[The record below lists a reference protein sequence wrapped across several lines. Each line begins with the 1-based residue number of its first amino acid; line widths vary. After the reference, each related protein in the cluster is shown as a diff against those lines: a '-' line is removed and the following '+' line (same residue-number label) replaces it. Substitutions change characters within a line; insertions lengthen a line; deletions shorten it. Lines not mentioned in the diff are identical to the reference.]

1 MRCFGPTLVTAAVLG
16 SAALGIPASG
26 VAQADG
32 QRMGRAV
39 TYHIAAGDPGS
50 GYRPSDRVLAEWAL
64 EAWGRQSDPPLS
76 LEAAPPDQASIRVH
90 WVRADEGLYGEAR
103 VGMIDGRP
111 VADVYIRAD
120 VVGLG
125 PDIEGE
131 SERDPLFRDAIVY
144 LTCVHEI
151 GHAFGLRHT
160 ASFADI
166 MYTFQFGGDFVEY
179 FQRFR
184 RQLDSWEDIRTAS
197 PFSPADTKAF
207 RERRSAIEPP
217 DEGAPFGR

>member
-1 MRCFGPTLVTAAVLG
+1 MTAAVLG
-16 SAALGIPASG
+16 LAALGIPAAG
-26 VAQADG
+26 LAQADG

-39 TYHIAAGDPGS
+39 TYHIAAGEPGS
-50 GYRPSDRVLAEWAL
+50 GYRPSDGVLAEWAL
-64 EAWGRQSDPPLS
+64 EAWARQSDPPLT
-76 LEAAPPDQASIRVH
+76 LEAAPADQASIRVHWVASIRVH

-103 VGMIDGRP
+103 VGVIDGRP

-120 VVGLG
+120 IMGLG
-125 PDIEGE
+125 PDIELE
-131 SERDPLFRDAIVY
+131 AERDPLFRDAIVY

-184 RQLDSWEDIRTAS
+184 RQVDGWEDIRTAS

-207 RERRSAIEPP
+207 RERRSAIEPL
-217 DEGAPFGR
+217 